1 MTVAP
6 GLSIG
11 DEIDETSEEEDL
23 SEYDDESDELDA
35 NDYEIESET
44 VENAEIAT
52 DVVEETEE
60 IDSNFILHSNED
72 ENNNLEAF
80 QNAYEKEIGTENP
93 IEIEDKEE
101 KWLIVKFLIGRWY
114 EYYVGRVLSTAE
126 DIYEIECLRKT
137 KESDNMVFFLRKK
150 DINSISADQIKKIL
164 LIPKETPGMVVFDG

>member
-101 KWLIVKFLIGRWY
+101 KWLIVKFLIGR
-114 EYYVGRVLSTAE
+114 
-126 DIYEIECLRKT
+126 
-137 KESDNMVFFLRKK
+137 
-150 DINSISADQIKKIL
+150 
-164 LIPKETPGMVVFDG
+164 